1 MPSHCILILLDG
13 LGDRSFSCLGY
24 KTPLQAAHTPHLDTL
39 ARIGANGLFHADR
52 PGMALPSENAHFSL
66 FGYELD
72 EFPGRGALEALGA
85 GVEISVDDVAVLAHL
100 ASVKVKDNTLIL
112 QKGRPDASSDVISAL
127 IQDVFHYEY
136 EEIKFC
142 FKHTSGLNGILILKG
157 TVSPYFTD
165 SDPVLEGNCLIEI
178 QPLQDFEK
186 DLAAI
191 KTARALKKY
200 LIWCH
205 KKLSGNQ
212 ANSIKNSRGAVPINA
227 LVTQRPGR
235 LKTVQSF
242 KNRWGLKGLSIS
254 SGLIYWGLSAFLG
267 IDVMKARETD
277 NIEGDFAERL
287 KLAMESKN
295 KYDFIHVHTKAP
307 DVAAHTKNPYAKIAA
322 IEALDRGLGKIID
335 SLLNDKESLII
346 ITSDH
351 STPSSGKLV
360 HSGEPVPLLIVGE
373 GVRRDSIK
381 SFDEVNCAG
390 GSLGFVHGKEFMYLV
405 LNYLDRA
412 KLTGLMDTP
421 VDQAFWPG
429 ETKPFRLENQNQKW

>member
-1 MPSHCILILLDG
+1 MSSHCILILLDG

-24 KTPLQAAHTPHLDTL
+24 RTPLQAAHTPHLDSL
-39 ARIGANGLFHADR
+39 ARQGANGLLHADKL
-52 PGMALPSENAHFSL
+52 GLALPSENAHFSL
-66 FGYELD
+66 FGYKPH
-72 EFPGRGALEALGA
+72 EFPGRGILEALGA
-85 GVEISVDDVAVLAHL
+85 GIEVSVDDVAVLAHL
-100 ASVKVKDNTLIL
+100 ASVKVKGKTLIL

-127 IQDVFHYEY
+127 IQEISLYEL
-136 EEIKFC
+136 EEIQFC
-142 FKHTSGLNGILILKG
+142 LKHTSGLNGILILKG
-157 TVSPYFTD
+157 AVSPYFTD
-165 SDPVLEGNCLIEI
+165 SDPVLLGNCLIEI

-186 DLAAI
+186 DLTAI
-191 KTARALKKY
+191 KTAGALKKY
-200 LIWCH
+200 LIWSH
-205 KKLSGNQ
+205 NKLSGNQ
-212 ANSIKNSRGAVPINA
+212 VNRIKNPRGAVPINA

-235 LKTVQSF
+235 LKTVQPF

-267 IDVMKARETD
+267 IDVIKACETD
-277 NIEGDFAERL
+277 DIEGDFAERL

-295 KYDFIHVHTKAP
+295 KYDFVHVHTKAP

-360 HSGEPVPLLIVGE
+360 HSGEPVPLLILGE

-381 SFDEVNCAG
+381 SFDEVSCAG
-390 GSLGFVHGKEFMYLV
+390 GSLGFVRGKELMYLV

-412 KLTGLMDTP
+412 KLVGLMDTP

-429 ETKPFRLENQNQKW
+429 ETKPFRLE